1 MPSNFS
7 RKSFPLWGSVEKYCR
22 AGQPTDDNI
31 IRRMRFAFFTT
42 NAKRQRAR
50 AHTHARTRTHTH
62 THTLKICNTYC
73 FSTAKIVRRQ
83 ASMLRFTYIAC
94 LAERQLR
101 DSEIQYIE
109 GGTINKNILHH
120 KNNELKNIFVDSVSL

>member
-1 MPSNFS
+1 MPSNFP

-50 AHTHARTRTHTH
+50 AHTHARTH
-62 THTLKICNTYC
+62 THTLTHSKYVI
-73 FSTAKIVRRQ
+73 
-83 ASMLRFTYIAC
+83 LIAFQPQKLSGDKPQC
-94 LAERQLR
+94 YVLL
-101 DSEIQYIE
+101 
-109 GGTINKNILHH
+109 TPP
-120 KNNELKNIFVDSVSL
+120 V